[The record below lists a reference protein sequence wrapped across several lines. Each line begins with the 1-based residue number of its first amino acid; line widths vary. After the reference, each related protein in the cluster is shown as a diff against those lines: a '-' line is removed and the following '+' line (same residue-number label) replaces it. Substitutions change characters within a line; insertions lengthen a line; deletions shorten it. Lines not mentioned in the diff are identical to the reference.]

1 MPVKRDVETHVET
14 SIDWT
19 SIDWTSFYFRNLP
32 LKIIIYWVTDQAPE
46 THLKDLS
53 NFQVLKYHY
62 SAAQW
67 ALSKKMCKLKIIQ
80 LQSMSDVTFFVY
92 QVSIKGL
99 LSRIVYHVSI
109 KGLLSRIV
117 VYGVWPWYSAQA
129 IQQWQPCPANKKLV
143 QGCDMQR
150 VFFDRS
156 IQTHYLVFKAS
167 RSESR
172 DMGSLLDA
180 ENPCSHFEW
189 HWVSQW

>member
-1 MPVKRDVETHVET
+1 MLCKFWAVTTLTSNFLHSCEVKFLMEFKN
-14 SIDWT
+14 SIKNWLL
-19 SIDWTSFYFRNLP
+19 IWEFVRNLP
-32 LKIIIYWVTDQAPE
+32 LKTIIYWVTDQPPE

-156 IQTHYLVFKAS
+156 IQT
-167 RSESR
+167 R
-172 DMGSLLDA
+172 G
-180 ENPCSHFEW
+180 
-189 HWVSQW
+189 